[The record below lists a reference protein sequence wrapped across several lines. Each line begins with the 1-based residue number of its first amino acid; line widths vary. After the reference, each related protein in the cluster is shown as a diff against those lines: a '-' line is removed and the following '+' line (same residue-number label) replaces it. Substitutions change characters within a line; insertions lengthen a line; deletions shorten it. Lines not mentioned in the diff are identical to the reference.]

1 MNYILIWTLS
11 LLLLLSCSQKTAKQN
26 QVKKSI
32 TSNEVSEQEFNIT
45 ARFNW
50 YEMKH
55 DTPYSLIFEIDS
67 GGIIYFEDCEINH
80 FDFIVKLNESET
92 NDSNAGWGI
101 NDNLSLQEFNITYT
115 NRRLPNYLNDSI
127 PLYVIQKIA
136 LDTMVIHSATD
147 SKNEAPDNTI
157 KKNDTNGIAKDE
169 FTVRAKF
176 TEFVLGDA
184 VHIYFEDESGQI
196 ISFDGSIPFDFG
208 IVLAIDDPA
217 LNYENQGWVADPEI
231 LGKWFTL
238 TYFEEEREMYID
250 GPMGI
255 VSIIKT
261 AVLDEEKV
269 KTPTPIKTPVSF
281 RILEELEGDLDNDGV
296 SEKVIVYDTENEID
310 LGTKRKICI
319 YKNNNN
325 TWEIWKT
332 SISAILGSEQGGM
345 MGDPFEGIS
354 IEKNCI
360 VIKHFGGS
368 RSKWEYVHSY
378 TYQNGD
384 FRLIAVKVIS
394 ITPCEEFELFEYKL
408 SSGEIKYEI
417 EIEDCDKETS
427 KIEKKE
433 MIRKLETLP
442 SMDGFSP
449 GSKKVTFPNS
459 EITIYY

>member
-1 MNYILIWTLS
+1 MNYLPIWTLS
-11 LLLLLSCSQKTAKQN
+11 LLLLFSCSQKAVQQN

-50 YEMKH
+50 YEVK
-55 DTPYSLIFEIDS
+55 DDAPYSLIFEIDS
-67 GGIIYFEDCEINH
+67 GGIIYFEDCETNN
-80 FDFIVKLNESET
+80 FDFVVKLNESET
-92 NDSNAGWGI
+92 NDSNTRWGI
-101 NDNLSLQEFNITYT
+101 NEDLSLQEFNITYT
-115 NRRLPNYLNDSI
+115 NKRQPNYLNDSI
-127 PLYVIQKIA
+127 PLYVIKKIA
-136 LDTMVIHSATD
+136 LDTMARNNDTD
-147 SKNEAPDNTI
+147 IEKEAPENTI
-157 KKNDTNGIAKDE
+157 REKDTTIISKDE

-184 VHIYFEDESGQI
+184 VHIYFEKESGEMI
-196 ISFDGSIPFDFG
+196 GFDGSIPFDFG
-208 IVLAIDDPA
+208 IELAIDDPA
-217 LNYENQGWVADPEI
+217 SNYENQGWVADPEI

-238 TYFEEEREMYID
+238 TYFEEERQMYID

-269 KTPTPIKTPVSF
+269 KTPVSIKTPVSF

-296 SEKVIVYDTENEID
+296 SEKVIVYDTEKEID
-310 LGTKRKICI
+310 LGTERKICI

-325 TWEIWKT
+325 TWEIWKK
-332 SISAILGSEQGGM
+332 SVSVILGSEQGGM
-345 MGDPFEGIS
+345 MGDPYEGIS

-368 RSKWEYVHSY
+368 RSKWGYVHSY

-384 FRLIAVKVIS
+384 FRLIAVKVSS
-394 ITPCEEFELFEYKL
+394 ITPCEEFELFEYDL
-408 SSGEIKYEI
+408 SSGEIKYKKEKQ
-417 EIEDCDKETS
+417 DCDNGSPE
-427 KIEKKE
+427 IEKKE

-442 SMDGFSP
+442 SMGSFSP
-449 GSKKVTFPNS
+449 GDEKVTFPNS
-459 EITIYY
+459 EITVYY